1 MSDPILFRCKGFRW
15 PFWLSILLLLNFTMT
30 VMFLTFLVGFPAF
43 VSVAFLLLSIIFGI
57 GVMGAHMEYRITQ
70 EGIVQELWPF
80 KWSPVKLPKASRLF
94 LWNEIKSYQSGDDLS
109 RGLERYHY
117 LYISVRKFPY
127 QLRLSDHQASKED
140 LAVFEQAFQSVIETG
155 VVGSTSLTREM
166 PKMET
171 STNEPQKLSSAAP
184 PATNIDD
191 VMGNAL
197 PVRRRPDFYNSRWAH
212 IVFWFF
218 VLLFASIGY
227 QMVVTRNSNPT
238 NYWRM
243 AIVVIPGM
251 TYFAWR
257 LYGRQ
262 RPQ

>member
-1 MSDPILFRCKGFRW
+1 
-15 PFWLSILLLLNFTMT
+15 
-30 VMFLTFLVGFPAF
+30 
-43 VSVAFLLLSIIFGI
+43 VAVLLLSIVFGI

-80 KWSPVKLPKASRLF
+80 KWSLVKLPKASRLF
-94 LWNEIKSYQSGDDLS
+94 LWNEIKSYKSGEDLS

-127 QLRLSDHQASKED
+127 QLRLSDNQASKEA
-140 LAVFEQAFQSVIETG
+140 LAVFEQAFESVIKTG
-155 VVGSTSLTREM
+155 LVGSASLATEM
-166 PKMET
+166 PNVGSSVEG
-171 STNEPQKLSSAAP
+171 PQKLSSAVVPSAH
-184 PATNIDD
+184 NDD
-191 VMGNAL
+191 VVGKVL
-197 PVRRRPDFYNSRWAH
+197 PVRRRPDFYSSRWAQV
-212 IVFWFF
+212 VFWFF
-218 VLLFASIGY
+218 VLLFVTIGF

-262 RPQ
+262 RPR

>member
-1 MSDPILFRCKGFRW
+1 
-15 PFWLSILLLLNFTMT
+15 
-30 VMFLTFLVGFPAF
+30 MFLTFLIGLPPF
-43 VSVAFLLLSIIFGI
+43 VSVAFLLLSIVFGI

-94 LWNEIKSYQSGDDLS
+94 LWNEIKSYQSGEDLS

-127 QLRLSDHQASKED
+127 QLRLSDHQSSKEA

-155 VVGSTSLTREM
+155 VVSSTSLAREM
-166 PKMET
+166 PTMVS
-171 STNEPQKLSSAAP
+171 STEEPQKLSNAVSHS
-184 PATNIDD
+184 TNIDD
-191 VMGNAL
+191 VLGNAL
-197 PVRRRPDFYNSRWAH
+197 PVRRRPDFYKSRWAH
-212 IVFWFF
+212 VVFWLF
-218 VLLFASIGY
+218 VLLFAAIGF
-227 QMVVTRNSNPT
+227 QMVVTRNSNPS

-243 AIVVIPGM
+243 AIVVVPGM

-262 RPQ
+262 RPR